1 MASRI
6 PLYLD
11 FDNGEVVPMGT
22 GDTIDTSV
30 ATNAGGS
37 GGVSDGDKGDIVV
50 SGSGTVYTI
59 DTGVVTDAKVASGID
74 AVKIGAGAV
83 DNSEFGYLNGV
94 TSGIQGQIDGK
105 QASLGFTPENVGNK
119 ATSYDSV
126 NDTLYPS
133 LAATEARYIQVGSGV
148 QKLAVSLFI
157 NPSQTIADSYGM
169 IVPDRCEIVSGLDLI
184 LSNNSILEIS

>member
-22 GDTIDTSV
+22 GDTIDTSM
-30 ATNAGGS
+30 ATNVGGS

-50 SGSGTVYTI
+50 SGSGSVYTI

-74 AVKIGAGAV
+74 AIKIGSGSV
-83 DNSEFGYLNGV
+83 DNTEFGYLNGV

-148 QKLAVSLFI
+148 QKLAVSLLV

>member
-1 MASRI
+1 MATRK

-11 FDNGEVVPMGT
+11 FSNGELVEMEV
-22 GDTIDTSV
+22 GDTINTSV
-30 ATNAGGS
+30 ATNVGGS

-50 SGSGTVYTI
+50 SGSGSVYTI

-74 AVKIGAGAV
+74 AIKIGSGSV
-83 DNSEFGYLNGV
+83 DNTEFGYLNGV

-133 LAATEARYIQVGSGV
+133 LAATEAEGLMGV
-148 QKLAVSLFI
+148 HI
-157 NPSQTIADSYGM
+157 TADS
-169 IVPDRCEIVSGLDLI
+169 EIVA
-184 LSNNSILEIS
+184 

>member
-11 FDNGEVVPMGT
+11 FDNGEVVPMET

-148 QKLAVSLFI
+148 QKLAVSLLV

-169 IVPDRCEIVSGLDLI
+169 IVPDRCEIVSGLDLT
-184 LSNNSILEIS
+184 LSNNAILEIS

>member
-1 MASRI
+1 MATRK

-11 FDNGEVVPMGT
+11 FSNGELVEMEV
-22 GDTIDTSV
+22 GDTINTSV
-30 ATNAGGS
+30 ATNVGGS

-148 QKLAVSLFI
+148 QKLAVSLLV

-169 IVPDRCEIVSGLDLI
+169 IVPDRCEIVSGLDLT
-184 LSNNSILEIS
+184 LSNNAILEIS